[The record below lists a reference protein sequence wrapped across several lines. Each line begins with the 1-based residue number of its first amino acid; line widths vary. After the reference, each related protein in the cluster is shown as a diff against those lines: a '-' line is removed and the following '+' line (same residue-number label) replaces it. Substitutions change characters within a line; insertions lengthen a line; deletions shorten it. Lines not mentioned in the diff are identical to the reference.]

1 MDEPPPRSTDIRRR
15 RLGASLR
22 AALAVALAAAI
33 LVAANALSSRLYAH
47 WTPGAQ
53 PALSEQTLE
62 VLRSAAGVVEAT
74 AVFERDHPFRD
85 AARELLDEMA
95 EAAEEIPGLSF
106 RVRAIDVNHDIVEA
120 AEAFRR
126 HPGLAPN
133 SIVFEYG
140 ERSRAVDEY
149 ELAGEEAFDGER
161 ACAVAL
167 LQLVRPAGTAVYFLS
182 GHGEY
187 DPADRHPVVGA
198 SSIGRALAANGFAVK
213 PLVLSADAA
222 AIPSDCG
229 VLVVA
234 GPRTMFPQRDREVLA
249 DYLSDGGRL
258 LLLEDDALAGG
269 LGPLLEMWGL
279 RLEPPPA
286 APGRAAASARRS
298 ALAYGDHPAMRR
310 MAGVMTVFTSPCGV
324 SEAPAPGSA
333 ALPPRVTPLVSVDEP
348 DGASTRCVAA
358 ASEASRS
365 PRATT
370 RLVLFGDSDFVSNAL
385 LDGGLEGNAL
395 LFLSAVEWLA
405 GHNRPVV
412 AGDLGGAL
420 GPGIG
425 TGAQWHRLG
434 VSLALGLPACIL
446 AFGLLLYVPLARR
459 R

>member
-1 MDEPPPRSTDIRRR
+1 MPSDIRRR
-15 RLGASLR
+15 RFGASMR
-22 AALAVALAAAI
+22 AALAVVLAAAI
-33 LVAANALSSRLYAH
+33 LAAANALSSRLYAH
-47 WTPGAQ
+47 WTPGAV
-53 PALSEQTLE
+53 PALSERTLE

-85 AARELLDEMA
+85 AARDLLGEMA
-95 EAAEEIPGLSF
+95 EAAEEVPGLSF

-120 AEAFRR
+120 AEIFRR
-126 HPGLAPN
+126 HPGLAAN
-133 SIVFEYG
+133 SILFEHG

-149 ELAGEEAFDGER
+149 ELAGEGGFDGER
-161 ACAVAL
+161 ACATAL
-167 LQLVRPAGTAVYFLS
+167 LQLVRPVRTSVYFLS

-187 DPADRHPVVGA
+187 GPEDRHPVVGA

-213 PLVLSADAA
+213 QLALPAEGAS
-222 AIPSDCG
+222 IPADCG
-229 VLVVA
+229 VLVAA
-234 GPRTMFPQRDREVLA
+234 GPRTMFPQRDRELLA

-258 LLLEDDALAGG
+258 LLLADNALVGG

-286 APGRAAASARRS
+286 AAGGRATGSPRRS
-298 ALAYGDHPAMRR
+298 ALAYADHPAVRR
-310 MAGVMTVFTSPCGV
+310 MEGVLTVFTSPCGV
-324 SEAPAPGSA
+324 AATPPPGSA
-333 ALPPRVTPLVSVDEP
+333 ALPPRVTALVSVDEP
-348 DGASTRCVAA
+348 GGSARCIAA

-370 RLVLFGDSDFVSNAL
+370 RLVLFGDADFISNAL

-395 LFLSAVEWLA
+395 LFLSAVEWLS
-405 GHNRPVV
+405 GHDRPVV
-412 AGDLGGAL
+412 AGDFGGAL
-420 GPGIG
+420 DPGVG

-434 VSLALGLPACIL
+434 VTLALGLPACIL